1 MSGRAGAVLVILGG
15 AAFLGALMFLDY
27 GKGGTMWDYTTREP
41 AILTVVAIAAT
52 GLAAASLST
61 ELLVLPLLAACC
73 SFYLF
78 GRVFPIGAPSYRLA
92 ATGFWVLLAASVT
105 MSLGG
110 VLATVRRSASR
121 WF

>member
-1 MSGRAGAVLVILGG
+1 
-15 AAFLGALMFLDY
+15 
-27 GKGGTMWDYTTREP
+27 MWDYTTREP